1 MTIFCVGLKC
11 IIKGFFL
18 IAKYIQEYCPDPEKY
33 YHFTVPMK
41 RSEPKIPLE
50 VLLEATKPVEP
61 YPWYKETDMS
71 LDVTG
76 FLDYIVAIIVRI
88 FKLKL
93 N

>member
-1 MTIFCVGLKC
+1 M
-11 IIKGFFL
+11 
-18 IAKYIQEYCPDPEKY
+18 E
-33 YHFTVPMK
+33 
-41 RSEPKIPLE
+41 RSKPKIPLE

-61 YPWYKETDMS
+61 YPWKKETDMN